1 MGTVARHFHHVS
13 RSQILRL
20 WLPVRRHRPIQ
31 RLCRALRIRVWIWLP
46 IHRLVRQLRISFW
59 IRIPVQRIPV
69 QRRIWI
75 WLSILS
81 LWIRRIWLWQLL
93 WSLWIWISILL
104 VRQSLRKRLCWMV
117 SFTDTATV
125 HVAVIVV
132 AVDIYI
138 HSSSASKSSQ
148 EVVLDG
154 IFHADEIASIC
165 KL

>member
-1 MGTVARHFHHVS
+1 MG
-13 RSQILRL
+13 
-20 WLPVRRHRPIQ
+20 
-31 RLCRALRIRVWIWLP
+31 
-46 IHRLVRQLRISFW
+46 ISFW

-75 WLSILS
+75 WLS
-81 LWIRRIWLWQLL
+81 QLL

-104 VRQSLRKRLCWMV
+104 VHQSLRKRLCWMV

-154 IFHADEIASIC
+154 IFHADEIASI
-165 KL
+165 

>member
-13 RSQILRL
+13 RSQILRLWLRIRLWL

-31 RLCRALRIRVWIWLP
+31 RLCRALRIRVWIWLS
-46 IHRLVRQLRISFW
+46 IH
-59 IRIPVQRIPV
+59 
-69 QRRIWI
+69 
-75 WLSILS
+75 S
-81 LWIRRIWLWQLL
+81 LWIRRIWRIWLWQLL

-104 VRQSLRKRLCWMV
+104 VHQSLRKRLCWMV

-165 KL
+165 

>member
-1 MGTVARHFHHVS
+1 MGTVARHSHHVS
-13 RSQILRL
+13 RSQIVRL
-20 WLPVRRHRPIQ
+20 
-31 RLCRALRIRVWIWLP
+31 WLP

-59 IRIPVQRIPV
+59 VRIPVQRIPV

-104 VRQSLRKRLCWMV
+104 VHQSLRKRLCWMV

-138 HSSSASKSSQ
+138 HSSSA
-148 EVVLDG
+148 
-154 IFHADEIASIC
+154 
-165 KL
+165 

>member
-13 RSQILRL
+13 RSQILWL

-46 IHRLVRQLRISFW
+46 IQRL
-59 IRIPVQRIPV
+59 PV

-104 VRQSLRKRLCWMV
+104 VHQSLRKRLCWMV

>member
-20 WLPVRRHRPIQ
+20 WLP
-31 RLCRALRIRVWIWLP
+31 IRLP

-81 LWIRRIWLWQLL
+81 LWIRRIWRIWLWQLL

-104 VRQSLRKRLCWMV
+104 VHQSLRKRLCWMV

-138 HSSSASKSSQ
+138 HSSSASKSSR

>member
-20 WLPVRRHRPIQ
+20 WLPIRLRIRLWLWLPVRRHRPIQ
-31 RLCRALRIRVWIWLP
+31 RLCRALRRRV
-46 IHRLVRQLRISFW
+46 
-59 IRIPVQRIPV
+59 
-69 QRRIWI
+69 WI

-104 VRQSLRKRLCWMV
+104 VHQSLRKRLCWMV

-132 AVDIYI
+132 AVDVYI